1 MVARLPRA
9 PELWH
14 ALQRSPEADMRGI
27 ALVIISVAVLQLV
40 ICVGQE
46 PPKQEPTQRSAERLT
61 KTEDFAAEMKH
72 LRNTWIQ
79 EFNAKNAK
87 AVAALYAPEAVL
99 MRWDGTVHGYDSIL
113 AEFERSASG
122 NAGNYVVHPLHMERS
137 GDLGYET
144 GAYNVTLRDRVSEG
158 NYLMVVKRIKGQ
170 WKIVAHAT
178 VSNPRTP

>member
-1 MVARLPRA
+1 MRRA
-9 PELWH
+9 TFCVI
-14 ALQRSPEADMRGI
+14 ALAALIGLSWSQTNPEAATSSATRDNF
-27 ALVIISVAVLQLV
+27 SAV
-40 ICVGQE
+40 
-46 PPKQEPTQRSAERLT
+46 
-61 KTEDFAAEMKH
+61 MK
-72 LRNTWIQ
+72 RIRETWVQ
-79 EFNAKNAK
+79 EFNARHAK
-87 AVAALYAPEAVL
+87 AVADLYASDAVL

-122 NAGNYVVHPLHMERS
+122 NASDYVVHPLRAEHS

-158 NYLMVVKRIKGQ
+158 NYVMVVKKIKGE